1 MSGPVD
7 FARTAT
13 DNTLLTGKAG
23 RDMEQRLDRRS
34 FLAAGLTG
42 ALAAQGLL
50 PGRLAAIPRRG
61 ATPRM
66 AEPIRLSSN
75 ENPLGIPESARKAM
89 LEAMDVANRYPRGAD
104 ALRAA
109 IAAKHGVTGN
119 RVVLGAGST
128 DVLRMVA
135 QMMAEPGTRMIVPDP
150 TFEHVAAY
158 AAPFRIPI
166 VKVPLRPDHTMDLE
180 AMRQAARGARG
191 QALMF
196 LCNPNNPTGTVTP
209 SSAVHEFIRASTE
222 KFVFLVDEAYFDYV
236 AAPGHQTMLPLALRT
251 NVIVTRTFSKI
262 HGLAGLRVG
271 YGISNQETIDRL
283 NLFATNNLP
292 TQLGTAAALAAL
304 TDDVFY
310 RRSLD
315 VNRQSLEIAATT
327 LRELD
332 LEVLPSHT
340 NFIMHAIRSDVQT
353 YNTRMLEAGIMV
365 GRPVPPMLRY
375 SRVSLGLPSEME
387 QWAETLRSFRS
398 RGWV

>member
-1 MSGPVD
+1 
-7 FARTAT
+7 
-13 DNTLLTGKAG
+13 
-23 RDMEQRLDRRS
+23 
-34 FLAAGLTG
+34 
-42 ALAAQGLL
+42 
-50 PGRLAAIPRRG
+50 
-61 ATPRM
+61 
-66 AEPIRLSSN
+66 
-75 ENPLGIPESARKAM
+75 
-89 LEAMDVANRYPRGAD
+89 
-104 ALRAA
+104 
-109 IAAKHGVTGN
+109 
-119 RVVLGAGST
+119 
-128 DVLRMVA
+128 
-135 QMMAEPGTRMIVPDP
+135 
-150 TFEHVAAY
+150 
-158 AAPFRIPI
+158 
-166 VKVPLRPDHTMDLE
+166 
-180 AMRQAARGARG
+180 
-191 QALMF
+191 MF

-315 VNRQSLEIAATT
+315 VNRQSLEIATST

-365 GRPVPPMLRY
+365 GRPFPPMLRY